1 MSDSII
7 TRRIHERKRAFATL
21 MPRSAFLVR
30 CLAMLWCAPAV
41 LHAQPTTVLDADL
54 QSLDAAT
61 ERADAF
67 GLLRDLTEHYTL
79 RLTGSPGEHR
89 AADWAMRQMR
99 AFGLEQVHAEDWT
112 LQRSWRRGHAT
123 ARLWAPESRELN
135 VTSYGGSGSTRG
147 AVSGEVVLVDGRV
160 PAASLDDSGWS
171 GKILLVS
178 PTTSDGIRAVADVPT
193 LAARALGAHALAL
206 IDGIGRP
213 GPSLLHTGP
222 LGFPQQSSPL
232 AVLDMPKEQRQLL
245 ARWVSSGAHPR
256 VQLDVATTLGLSPVI
271 ERNVVGEIRGA
282 LRPEE
287 VILIGA
293 HLDSWDLGPGA
304 TDDGTGVAAVLGAAR
319 AIRTSGVRPH
329 RTLRFVLF
337 SGEEQGLLGSRSYV
351 QRHRA
356 DLPQLAC
363 ALVMDWGA
371 GPIESFPLAGHPEM
385 QLPLEGL
392 FARGH
397 GLERLTASPGFLT
410 FTDAFAFTLAG
421 VPGIAPLQDSPRY
434 DAQAHSPAD
443 TLNAVDE
450 STLEFDTR
458 VLALAALW
466 LAGQPNRPGQDFSP
480 LQTSQSLQPL
490 RPALDMLGLWNFPQ
504 SP

>member
-1 MSDSII
+1 
-7 TRRIHERKRAFATL
+7 
-21 MPRSAFLVR
+21 
-30 CLAMLWCAPAV
+30 MLWLAPKV
-41 LHAQPTTVLDADL
+41 LLAQPIATPATPSTTALDTDL
-54 QSLDAAT
+54 QSLDAAA

-67 GLLRDLTEHYTL
+67 GLLLELTEHYGI
-79 RLTGSPGEHR
+79 RLTGSPGEHH
-89 AADWAMRQMR
+89 AAGWAMRQMR
-99 AFGLEQVHAEDWT
+99 ALGLERVHAEDWT
-112 LQRSWRRGHAT
+112 LQRTWRRGHAA
-123 ARLWAPESRELN
+123 ARLTAPESRELK
-135 VTSYGGSGSTRG
+135 VASYGGSGSTRG
-147 AVSGEVVLVDGRV
+147 AVSGEVVLVDGRIT
-160 PAASLDDSGWS
+160 AASLDNSNWS

-178 PTTSDGIRAVADVPT
+178 PTTSDGIRAVADVPA
-193 LAARALGAHALAL
+193 LAARALAAHALAL
-206 IDGIGRP
+206 IDGIERP

-232 AVLDMPKEQRQLL
+232 PVLDMPKEQRQLL
-245 ARWVSSGAHPR
+245 AQWVQAGAHPR
-256 VQLDVATTLGLSPVI
+256 VQLDVATTFGASPVT
-271 ERNVVGEIRGA
+271 ERNIVGEIRGA
-282 LRPEE
+282 LHPEE

-319 AIRTSGVRPH
+319 AIHTSGVRPG

-356 DLPQLAC
+356 DLPQLSC

-385 QLPLEGL
+385 QPPLEGL

-397 GLERLTASPGFLT
+397 GLERLTASSGFLT
-410 FTDAFAFTLAG
+410 FTDAFAFTLEG

-434 DAQAHSPAD
+434 DEEAHSPAD
-443 TLNAVDE
+443 RRSAVDLA
-450 STLEFDTR
+450 TLESNTR

-466 LAGQPNRPGQDFSP
+466 LADQPNRPGLYFATW
-480 LQTSQSLQPL
+480 QTSQSLQPL
-490 RPALDMLGLWNFPQ
+490 RPALQLLGLWNFDP
-504 SP
+504 